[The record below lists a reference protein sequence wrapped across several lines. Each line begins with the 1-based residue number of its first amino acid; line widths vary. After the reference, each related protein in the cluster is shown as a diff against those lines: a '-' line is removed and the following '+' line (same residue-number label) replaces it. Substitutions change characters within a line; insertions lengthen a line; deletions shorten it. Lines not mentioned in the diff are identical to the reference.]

1 MERIGTVT
9 EEKGETAVVHL
20 RRHLSCENC
29 GRCGGLLGSEDRR
42 EHYVEALNP
51 IRARSGQKVLIE
63 MDDRRALFIAF
74 MLYLVPVSYTHLDVY
89 KRQIL
94 DRLDPTWVNR
104 AVNFSENTAFH
115 LARAFHLAGRC
126 IECGECERVCPAG
139 IPLGKLNRKL
149 AQTVREEYGFEPG
162 LDPEAEPF
170 QAGYKPED
178 PEEFIL

>member
-1 MERIGTVT
+1 VLPVERIGTVT

-74 MLYLVPVSYTHLDVY
+74 MLYLVP
-89 KRQIL
+89 
-94 DRLDPTWVNR
+94 
-104 AVNFSENTAFH
+104 
-115 LARAFHLAGRC
+115 LAGL
-126 IECGECERVCPAG
+126 VAG
-139 IPLGKLNRKL
+139 IILGLRIADILGWAGSREPAAAGIGL
-149 AQTVREEYGFEPG
+149 AAMALIFGGISLWDRRVKKSGRYRPVIAALVQEETSEGAA
-162 LDPEAEPF
+162 D
-170 QAGYKPED
+170 
-178 PEEFIL
+178 